1 MNEENTAMKD
11 VIEEIKT
18 ADEDSL
24 KKLIEDWFESTRTQ
38 GMKIGAKYISAAV
51 ASIINKHLRKAD
63 KASLRDYKRC
73 VDDIIKVIS
82 VQLTEQNDSVE
93 ENNDEQDSDI

>member
-24 KKLIEDWFESTRTQ
+24 RKLIEDWFESTRTQ
-38 GMKIGAKYISAAV
+38 GMKIGARYISAAV
-51 ASIINKHLRKAD
+51 ASIINKHLRKSD